1 MNSFLLVAFGG
12 AVGAVLRYFIG
23 LITGKLT
30 GGSNVVTGTVL
41 ANIIGC
47 FFGGFALYW
56 FSAAANYS
64 ENVELFVTIGVLGAF
79 TTFSTFTLEV
89 ANLLDDSFKRLITY
103 LFLQLFVALGFVAVG
118 FAAASHWM
126 GGV

>member
-1 MNSFLLVAFGG
+1 MNSFLLVGLGG

-30 GGSNVVTGTVL
+30 GGSNVVTGTVV
-41 ANIIGC
+41 ANITGC
-47 FFGGFALYW
+47 FLGGFALAL
-56 FSAAANYS
+56 FSAANYS
-64 ENVELFVTIGVLGAF
+64 ESAELFITIGILGAF

-89 ANLLDDSFKRLITY
+89 ANLKDESFKRLITY

-118 FAAASHWM
+118 FAAASYWM
-126 GGV
+126 GGA

>member
-30 GGSNVVTGTVL
+30 GGSNVVTGTAL
-41 ANIIGC
+41 ANITGC
-47 FFGGFALYW
+47 FLGGFALAL
-56 FSAAANYS
+56 FSAANYS
-64 ENVELFVTIGVLGAF
+64 ENVELFITIGVLGAF

-89 ANLLDDSFKRLITY
+89 ANLLDESFKRLITY

-118 FAAASHWM
+118 FTAAYYWM
-126 GGV
+126 GGA

>member
-1 MNSFLLVAFGG
+1 MNSFLLVGLGG

-30 GGSNVVTGTVL
+30 GGSNVVTGTVV
-41 ANIIGC
+41 ANITGC
-47 FFGGFALYW
+47 FLGGFALGL
-56 FSAAANYS
+56 FSAANYS
-64 ENVELFVTIGVLGAF
+64 ESAELFITIGILGAF

-89 ANLLDDSFKRLITY
+89 VNLLDESFKRLITY

-118 FAAASHWM
+118 FAAASYWM
-126 GGV
+126 GGA